1 MSARILIVDDDVDFV
16 ESTRAALEAEGYTV
30 LAASDS
36 HQGMQVAREQR
47 PNLIILDVMMSWVL
61 DGVGMSS
68 SLHSDPELAKVPVI
82 MVSSIASTEYAG
94 AFPTDEPLHVD
105 QFVSKPV
112 KAAELA
118 AQVRRLLQSRGGA

>member
-1 MSARILIVDDDVDFV
+1 MSGRILIVDDDVDFI

-36 HQGMQVAREQR
+36 NQGMQVAREQK

-61 DGVGMSS
+61 DGVSMSS
-68 SLHSDPELAKVPVI
+68 SLHADPELAKVPVI

-94 AFPTDEPLHVD
+94 SFPTDEPLHVD
-105 QFVSKPV
+105 QFISKPIR
-112 KAAELA
+112 AAELA
-118 AQVRRLLQSRGGA
+118 AQVKKLLQKRGEA